1 MSTKQQGNTNENLK
15 LKYVIRLILSICT
28 TCKYLGIK
36 RVKFLRNYGAALV
49 EEQGNS
55 LLSTELITY
64 RLATLKNYKAN
75 VSSLGPFSEPWQWA
89 NTRNISFI
97 TLYGELP
104 TQLITLNYPIWGL
117 LTHVTHDE
125 ISNSKLDIF
134 TIFCKW
140 VDNGF
145 IWTLIIINCRDF
157 QNCCRLYIFQ
167 NGLFVVGL

>member
-1 MSTKQQGNTNENLK
+1 MVLHWWRILK
-15 LKYVIRLILSICT
+15 
-28 TCKYLGIK
+28 
-36 RVKFLRNYGAALV
+36 
-49 EEQGNS
+49 QGNS
-55 LLSTELITY
+55 LVSTELITY
-64 RLATLKNYKAN
+64 RLATLKNYKVN

-89 NTRNISFI
+89 NTQNISFI
-97 TLYGELP
+97 TLYGGQFMLP
-104 TQLITLNYPIWGL
+104 TQLIIVNYPIWGL
-117 LTHVTHDE
+117 PTHVTHDE

-167 NGLFVVGL
+167 NGLFIVGL